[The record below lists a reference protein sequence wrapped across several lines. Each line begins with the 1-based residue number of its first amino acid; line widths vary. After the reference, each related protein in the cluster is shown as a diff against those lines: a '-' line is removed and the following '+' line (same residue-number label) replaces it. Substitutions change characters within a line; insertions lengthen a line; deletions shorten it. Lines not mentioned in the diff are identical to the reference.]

1 MRVLILGGD
10 GMMGHQLLK
19 TLRARHEVRVTL
31 RRSEESYVV
40 YNLFEPDKTYYGIDV
55 TEQDVLRRMMGDYRP
70 EAVVNCVGI
79 VKQRATAKEAIPS
92 ITINALLPH
101 QLAVLCEEYLARLL
115 HLSTD
120 CVFSGRQG
128 NYREDD
134 FPDAEDLYGRSKLL
148 GEVTEPHCLTLRTS
162 IIGWELSRK
171 KSLLE
176 WFVAQ
181 SGRIKGFTKAIYS
194 GFSTME
200 MARIIERLL
209 VDFPA
214 ASGLYQ
220 VASAPICKYELL
232 VGMNR
237 RLGLDLEVV
246 ADDTFVCDRSLD
258 GGRFNR
264 QFDYQPPAWDA
275 MIEELCDQYR
285 ELKR

>member
-10 GMMGHQLLK
+10 GMMGHQLYRF
-19 TLRARHEVRVTL
+19 LRTGHEVRVTL
-31 RRSEESYVV
+31 RRNEGDYARF
-40 YNLFEPDKTYYGIDV
+40 NLFEPAEACYGIEV
-55 TEQDVLRRMMGDYRP
+55 TTPEPLKRIMGAFRP
-70 EAVVNCVGI
+70 QAVVNCVGI

-101 QLAVLCEEYLARLL
+101 QLALLCEEHSARLL

-128 NYREDD
+128 NYREND
-134 FPDAEDLYGRSKLL
+134 FPDADDLYGRTKLL

-176 WFVAQ
+176 WLVAQ
-181 SGRIKGFTKAIYS
+181 SGKIKGFTKAIYS

-200 MARIIERLL
+200 MARLIERLL

-214 ASGLYQ
+214 ASGMYH
-220 VASAPICKYELL
+220 VSSEPISKYDLL
-232 VGMNR
+232 VRMNE
-237 RLGLDLEVV
+237 RLGLGLTIEPEEE
-246 ADDTFVCDRSLD
+246 FFCDRSLD
-258 GGRFNR
+258 SARFR
-264 QFDYQPPAWDA
+264 EEFAYRPPAWET
-275 MIEELCDQYR
+275 MIKELCDRYR
-285 ELKR
+285 ENG